1 MNRFEKKEIEKSIN
15 TLEEIIA
22 DYRDKEDKRYIVSTC
37 RFVIGVLQNELYRD
51 DFSSWQNANHLDG
64 GYD

>member
-1 MNRFEKKEIEKSIN
+1 MDRFKKKDIEKSIN

-22 DYRDKEDKRYIVSTC
+22 DYRNKEDKRYIVSTC

-51 DFSSWQNANHLDG
+51 D
-64 GYD
+64 